1 LPLVKPAGLSI
12 AVAAGGVQDAAK
24 GGKQMIRIWLPI
36 VLSLIAGPSLAQEK
50 FAGSNVDVRTVLG
63 FKAPDAA
70 VQRMLPEGWE
80 VNSPPSGPSRGFN
93 LGVVLIEQIVVQDPE
108 GKPVGPAQGA
118 VLVVPV
124 RKKGTETTGSMVVAG
139 LFSAGGAPGAYGVY
153 LPARAVVNRTQR
165 TDAQGNASI
174 DESWEFQGASGHSIE
189 AQVQYVRSPP
199 TRSKSESRV
208 HSGARPDF
216 FRIYRV
222 DSASDV
228 ARSSATGIDR
238 VSRIS
243 LKASGERFA
252 PLFDGTEQLI
262 SVTSIPWYSRQVFLP
277 GP

>member
-1 LPLVKPAGLSI
+1 
-12 AVAAGGVQDAAK
+12 
-24 GGKQMIRIWLPI
+24 MIRIWLPF
-36 VLSLIAGPSLAQEK
+36 VLTFLAGPSLAEEK
-50 FAGSNVDVRTVLG
+50 FAGSNVDVRTVLS

-80 VNSPPSGPSRGFN
+80 VNSPASGPSKGFN
-93 LGVVLIEQIVVQDPE
+93 LGVVLIEQIVVQDAE

-139 LFSAGGAPGAYGVY
+139 LFSAWGAPGAYGVY
-153 LPARAVVNRTQR
+153 LPARAVVNRTER
-165 TDAQGNASI
+165 TDAQGKASI

-189 AQVQYVRSPP
+189 AQVQYIRSPP
-199 TRSKSESRV
+199 TRGKSESKV
-208 HSGARPDF
+208 HSGAKPDF